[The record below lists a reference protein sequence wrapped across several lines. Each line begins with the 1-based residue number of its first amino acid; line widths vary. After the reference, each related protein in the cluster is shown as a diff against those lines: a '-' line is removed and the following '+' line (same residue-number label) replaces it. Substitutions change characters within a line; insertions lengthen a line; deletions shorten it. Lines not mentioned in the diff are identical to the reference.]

1 MLKLSLFLLGN
12 RNALEVVL
20 VLYWCVV
27 WFFVGVFFWLCFFVC
42 FVVFFL
48 LFFCACCG
56 GVFCGCIYL
65 GSASIACLP
74 FNIYPMLL
82 K

>member
-27 WFFVGVFFWLCFFVC
+27 WFFVGVFFL
-42 FVVFFL
+42 VVLFCLFCGVFL
-48 LFFCACCG
+48 LFFCVCCG

-65 GSASIACLP
+65 GSASIVCLP